1 MRGVMRESIP
11 ALGLVEGQVVTV
23 IGIDHKIGRRLV
35 KWNKLVGGIDEPVTV
50 SMDRDR
56 VAVRGEDGYVEEEK

>member
-35 KWNKLVGGIDEPVTV
+35 KWVEREVRHEV
-50 SMDRDR
+50 SMDRNR
-56 VAVRGEDGYVEEEK
+56 VAVRGEDGYVEEEKG